1 MESLGPADRFG
12 KAMRMSSLH
21 EEAVASEPVAI
32 RLDDLSWCASLS
44 RRMERTR
51 AIDQAERV
59 TRNLGRVRY
68 RGEWLCREGP
78 RYSGQQI
85 YQRVTHLAIRRRFVT
100 ASANVGTGVS
110 AITVGS
116 RTTASTSY
124 ASSRAAN
131 LRLGT
136 PTRNRMSSFTS
147 SRVNSSSSPMWD
159 ARRSG
164 QAPASH
170 SRQALAMVIT
180 S

>member
-1 MESLGPADRFG
+1 MVAAQIHDADDRP
-12 KAMRMSSLH
+12 
-21 EEAVASEPVAI
+21 EPRQHVGY
-32 RLDDLSWCASLS
+32 RYL
-44 RRMERTR
+44 RTETVRWMKR
-51 AIDQAERV
+51 ARSKRHLA
-59 TRNLGRVRY
+59 NY
-68 RGEWLCREGP
+68 RGECICREGP

-85 YQRVTHLAIRRRFVT
+85 YQRVIHPAIRRHFVT
-100 ASANVGTGVS
+100 PSANVGTGVS

-124 ASSRAAN
+124 VSSRAAN

-147 SRVNSSSSPMWD
+147 SRVNSSSSPMRD

-164 QAPASH
+164 LAPASH
-170 SRQALAMVIT
+170 SQQGLAMVIT